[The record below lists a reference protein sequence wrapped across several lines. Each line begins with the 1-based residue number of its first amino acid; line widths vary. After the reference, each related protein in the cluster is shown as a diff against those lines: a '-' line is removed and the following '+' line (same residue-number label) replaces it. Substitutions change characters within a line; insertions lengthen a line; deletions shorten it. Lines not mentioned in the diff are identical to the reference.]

1 MIYKNITERKRRARR
16 FLCGLAIMFLGLA
29 LSGWLSP
36 APAQVALCGEA
47 LSPDPDGIYRIR
59 GHLTCDIDPILRI
72 DEGDAEFDLRGFTA
86 TGDGTNTGILIK
98 ASNVTIVGGNFRK
111 CETALN
117 VDNQVGCE
125 IKYFKAIDSRDKA
138 IRIRGDGN
146 IITRSLCQN
155 AGNDCFEL
163 RGNGPDGNT
172 AEWCTAIKSGTP
184 EEEAQGIQF
193 RGPGHAY
200 KCSAIGSSAEG
211 FQIQEGISNVTIEG
225 CLAINNALGGIV
237 IGAGATNNSVKCNIA
252 FANGDGITYF
262 DLSDSNENCDDNVW
276 ERNKFKNSSQPCIH

>member
-1 MIYKNITERKRRARR
+1 MRYQDVTKRKQRAIRP
-16 FLCGLAIMFLGLA
+16 LWGLAILLLGLA

-36 APAQVALCGEA
+36 VRAEVTLCGEI
-47 LSPDPDGIYRIR
+47 LSGVDGVYRLR
-59 GHLTCDIDPILRI
+59 GHLTCSTDPILYI
-72 DEGDAEFDLRGFTA
+72 DEDDAEFDLRGFTA
-86 TGDGTNTGILIK
+86 TGNTENTGILIE
-98 ASNVTIVGGNFRK
+98 ADNVLIVGGNFRK

-117 VDNQVGCE
+117 VNFSNGCE
-125 IKYFKAIDSRDKA
+125 IMNFKAIDSGDKA

-146 IITRSLCQN
+146 TIVKSLCIN

-163 RGNGPDGNT
+163 RGDGPEGNT

-211 FQIQEGISNVTIEG
+211 FQIQEGVSNVTIEG
-225 CLAINNALGGIV
+225 CLAINNALGGIS
-237 IGAGATNNSVKCNIA
+237 IEAGATDNSIKRNIA
-252 FANGDGITYF
+252 FANGDGISYF
-262 DLSDSNENCDDNVW
+262 DLFDGNENCEDNTW
-276 ERNKFKNSSQPCIH
+276 KKNKFKTSNPQCIK